1 MNKYRRDILKLQMNS
16 LSYYDRSKVPWTE
29 EEAEEIKKEYETE
42 LLNIIQIGDKH
53 KRTPGGIAYKLK
65 SDGIVVHNA
74 LTRGY
79 TEYIKSNLYEEIC
92 KDGKKEDAV
101 KKQKKEELAKRKEET
116 TEIKKLTFTDVVR
129 EIRSLKDEI
138 SEMKKDIKQV
148 LSFMTSI
155 YDFETKE

>member
-1 MNKYRRDILKLQMNS
+1 MKKLAFVFGAALFLTAS
-16 LSYYDRSKVPWTE
+16 CSKDYSCKCT
-29 EEAEEIKKEYETE
+29 TT
-42 LLNIIQIGDKH
+42 D
-53 KRTPGGIAYKLK
+53 GGTQVGSTTSTI
-65 SDGIVVHNA
+65 
-74 LTRGY
+74 T
-79 TEYIKSNLYEEIC
+79 
-92 KDGKKEDAV
+92 GKKKDAE